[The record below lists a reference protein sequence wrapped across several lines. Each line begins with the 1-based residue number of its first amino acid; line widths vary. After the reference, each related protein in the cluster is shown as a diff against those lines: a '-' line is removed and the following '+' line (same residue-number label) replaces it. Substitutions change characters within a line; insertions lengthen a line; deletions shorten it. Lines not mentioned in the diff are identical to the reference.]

1 MALQILLSILV
12 VGAVLAVLAY
22 PIVKGVN
29 EPAADAARAELED
42 AKQAKYREIRDAEL
56 DLRAGK
62 LTDEEWQE
70 TDRDLRREAMAILA
84 KIDEG
89 KPAASGAKSTAKSDG
104 DLTPG

>member
-1 MALQILLSILV
+1 MALQILLAVLV
-12 VGAVLAVLAY
+12 VSAVIATLAY
-22 PIVKGVN
+22 PVIRGVD
-29 EPAADAARAELED
+29 EPAADAVRAELED

-56 DLRAGK
+56 DFRAGK

-89 KPAASGAKSTAKSDG
+89 STASQKSNPA
-104 DLTPG
+104 PG

>member
-1 MALQILLSILV
+1 MALQILLAILV
-12 VGAVLAVLAY
+12 ISAVALTLAY
-22 PIVKGVN
+22 PVINGVD
-29 EPAADAARAELED
+29 EPVADAVRAELED

-56 DLRAGK
+56 DFRAGK

-89 KPAASGAKSTAKSDG
+89 SPTSQKSDPA
-104 DLTPG
+104 PG